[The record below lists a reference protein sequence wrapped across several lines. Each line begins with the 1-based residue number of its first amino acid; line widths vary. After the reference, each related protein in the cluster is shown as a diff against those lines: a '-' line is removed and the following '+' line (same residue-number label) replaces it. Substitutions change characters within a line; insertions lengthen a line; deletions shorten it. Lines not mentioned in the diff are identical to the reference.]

1 MSRMLAAMDIE
12 QVRVA
17 LDSRRGEWSK
27 IATGAGI
34 NRKTVWRIMVDP
46 QYNPTLR
53 TMRALAAALAQ
64 PAEEAG
70 VGGDIV
76 KEAA

>member
-1 MSRMLAAMDIE
+1 MSRTLCVMDIE
-12 QVRVA
+12 QVRSA

-27 IATGAGI
+27 ISHAAGI

-46 QYNPTLR
+46 EYNPTLR
-53 TMRALAAALAQ
+53 TMRALATALGL
-64 PAEEAG
+64 PASPVA
-70 VGGDIV
+70 DQMA